1 MREIMAALNQY
12 SRDVRPLP
20 GIAQPAARQTLAMQ
34 YIASLRREDY
44 FRLLQRKIMS
54 PDRADPIKPVFQ
66 AERAVAYHL
75 QQGNVDEGAWL
86 IFLMTHFARH
96 VDTGWLRLNDVYG
109 MLGCGVWNWAAISQ
123 NPASFSSWM
132 SSNWTRIRGHF
143 GSHRKY
149 ESLRPT
155 ALRNIGSVVN
165 SYVDWVGPDG
175 HRQLFSVVTRRA
187 GNHPEAIFDY
197 LYCHMQVNSFG
208 RLAKFDYLAMLG
220 RYGIIPAV
228 PGSAY
233 LKGATGPLRG
243 ARLLFDGHHDGVT
256 SPDQLQA
263 FLNQL
268 DDNISAGMVVTE
280 DALCNWQK
288 SPLEFRHFKG

>member
-1 MREIMAALNQY
+1 MRQITAAINQY
-12 SRDVRPLP
+12 SKNVRPLP
-20 GIAQPAARQTLAMQ
+20 GITQPAALQTLAMQ

-44 FRLLQRKIMS
+44 FRLLQEKVIS
-54 PDRADPIKPVFQ
+54 ADRADPNNSGFQ
-66 AERAVAYHL
+66 AERAVAHHL

-96 VDTGWLRLNDVYG
+96 VDSGWLRLKDVYG
-109 MLGCGVWNWAAISQ
+109 MLGDGIWNWPSVSQ
-123 NPASFSSWM
+123 NPADFSSWI
-132 SSNWTRIRGHF
+132 SVNWTRIRGHF

-155 ALRNIGSVVN
+155 APRNIGSVVS
-165 SYVDWVGPDG
+165 SYVEWIGPEG
-175 HRQLFSVVTRRA
+175 HQQLFSEVTRCA
-187 GNHPEAIFDY
+187 GNHPAAIFDH
-197 LYCHMQVNSFG
+197 LYRHMQVVSFG

-243 ARLLFDGHHDGVT
+243 ARLLFEGHHDGVT

-263 FLNQL
+263 FLTQL
-268 DDNISAGMVVTE
+268 DNNIGAGMAVTE

-288 SPLEFRHFKG
+288 SPLTFRHFKG